1 MITFPQRSFKGN
13 VGLDGIVQS
22 YSDTDLLYLPRYHVS
37 IVNPRY
43 CAPLFVLE
51 SLCSCHSI
59 TAQQLA
65 LNNACLKPRVGQKFM
80 PSWMEMNGSYMV

>member
-1 MITFPQRSFKGN
+1 MITFHSLRLRGN
-13 VGLDGIVQS
+13 VGLDVIVQS
-22 YSDTDLLYLPRYHVS
+22 YSDADLLYLPRYRVS

-43 CAPLFVLE
+43 CTALFVLE
-51 SLCSCHSI
+51 SLCSCRSV

-65 LNNACLKPRVGQKFM
+65 LNNACLKPRVRQKFM